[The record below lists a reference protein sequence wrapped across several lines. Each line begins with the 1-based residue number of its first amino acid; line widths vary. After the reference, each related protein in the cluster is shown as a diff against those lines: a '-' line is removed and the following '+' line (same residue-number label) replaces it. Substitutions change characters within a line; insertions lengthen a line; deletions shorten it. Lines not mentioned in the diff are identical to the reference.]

1 MAKELAKLFITLGM
15 DDKELSKTLD
25 KVQKNL
31 SQAGKVMAGIG
42 IGITA
47 ALGLATKAAEDERI
61 NIARLDAMLQNVGI
75 SYDQVSESLEKNIK
89 ATQDKT
95 GIADSEQ
102 RDMLSNLV
110 FAVGDYQQAL
120 DLLPLSLD
128 LMAAKEMDAKTAA
141 ELLGKVAQG
150 EFGTLSR

>member
-25 KVQKNL
+25 RVQKNL
-31 SQAGKVMAGIG
+31 SQAGKIMTGMGVA
-42 IGITA
+42 ITG

-61 NIARLDAMLQNVGI
+61 NIARLDAMLQNVGT

-95 GIADSEQ
+95 GIADNDQ
-102 RDMLSNLV
+102 RDMLSHS
-110 FAVGDYQQAL
+110 G
-120 DLLPLSLD
+120 
-128 LMAAKEMDAKTAA
+128 
-141 ELLGKVAQG
+141 
-150 EFGTLSR
+150 